1 MGLEEKE
8 DVVQLMDG
16 YRKVQRIQQVLYDL
30 QVVEDFHNE
39 KRLTVEQGAFGLID
53 LSYDGEIPGR
63 ERGVGRRAGREHGEA
78 ALQILAWRDAFAL
91 VARLLAAAKPA
102 RDESF
107 THVLTSCSCVALLL
121 LFTILLYADVQS
133 SLLQS

>member
-1 MGLEEKE
+1 MICASPLSRFAN
-8 DVVQLMDG
+8 LP
-16 YRKVQRIQQVLYDL
+16 LASSP
-30 QVVEDFHNE
+30 
-39 KRLTVEQGAFGLID
+39 KRDPHAGSQEICSNLGID

-63 ERGVGRRAGREHGEA
+63 ERGVGRRAGREHREA
-78 ALQILAWRDAFAL
+78 ALQILDWRDASAL